1 MTYPRDYCHKSINRL
16 RFPPEKEEW
25 MKNLLGIAVVIFVFG
40 LSACNL
46 STNQPTETPPP
57 TIQPTLDIPT
67 PSIFTPSPIP
77 IDTQLTLEPAT
88 ITPTST
94 PSTILASPKDQPVNC
109 RFGPGTSYAVTG
121 ALNLGRQAEII
132 GRNSDS
138 SWWYVRNPSNP
149 STSCWLAASA
159 TDTVGNVESLSVVNP
174 PEIVVTGIDVRV
186 DPPAMNVACEA
197 FPQAVILSAQ
207 ITTSGPTI
215 VTWRWESSTGTVSS
229 EKNLLFEEGATKTVQ
244 EFYQVNSANDY
255 SIQIRTLLP
264 NVLIGQANFKVTCE
278 P

>member
-1 MTYPRDYCHKSINRL
+1 
-16 RFPPEKEEW
+16 

-40 LSACNL
+40 LSACSL
-46 STNQPTETPPP
+46 PTDQPTETPPP

-77 IDTQLTLEPAT
+77 IDAQLTLEPAT

-159 TDTVGNVESLSVVNP
+159 TNTVGNVESLSVVNP

-215 VTWRWESSTGTVSS
+215 VTWRWESSTGTVSE

>member
-1 MTYPRDYCHKSINRL
+1 
-16 RFPPEKEEW
+16 

-77 IDTQLTLEPAT
+77 IDAQLTLEPAT

-215 VTWRWESSTGTVSS
+215 VTWRWESSTGTVSE

>member
-1 MTYPRDYCHKSINRL
+1 
-16 RFPPEKEEW
+16 
-25 MKNLLGIAVVIFVFG
+25 MKNCLWIALVIFVFA
-40 LSACNL
+40 LSSCNL
-46 STNQPTETPPP
+46 PTNQPTETSQS
-57 TIQPTLDIPT
+57 TIQPALDTPTSSTATPT
-67 PSIFTPSPIP
+67 PTPVNAV
-77 IDTQLTLEPAT
+77 LTLEPPT

-109 RFGPGTSYAVTG
+109 RFGPGTSYAIAG

-159 TDTVGNVESLSVVNP
+159 TDIVGNVESLSVVNP
-174 PEIVVTGIDVRV
+174 PEIMVTGIEVRV
-186 DPPAMNVACEA
+186 DPPAMNVACDA
-197 FPQAVILSAQ
+197 FPQAVILSTQ
-207 ITTSGPTI
+207 ITTNGPSI
-215 VTWRWESSTGTVSS
+215 VTWRWESSTGSVSE
-229 EKNLLFEEGATKTVQ
+229 EKNLLFEEGGTKLVQ
-244 EFYQVNSANDY
+244 EFYQVNSANNY

>member
-1 MTYPRDYCHKSINRL
+1 
-16 RFPPEKEEW
+16 
-25 MKNLLGIAVVIFVFG
+25 MKTFLCTAVVIIVLA
-40 LSACNL
+40 LSSCNL
-46 STNQPTETPPP
+46 PTDQPSGTPQPTL
-57 TIQPTLDIPT
+57 QPTLDTPT
-67 PSIFTPSPIP
+67 SSISTPTPIP
-77 IDTQLTLEPAT
+77 IETLLTFDPPT

-109 RFGPGTSYAVTG
+109 RFGPATSYAVAG

-159 TDTVGNVESLSVVNP
+159 TDTVGNVESLPVVNP
-174 PEIVVTGIDVRV
+174 PEIMVTSIDVSV
-186 DPPAMNVACEA
+186 DPPAMNVACTA
-197 FPQAVILSAQ
+197 FPQAVIVNAQ
-207 ITTSGPTI
+207 ITTNGPAI
-215 VTWRWESSTGTVSS
+215 VIWRWESSNGIVSD

-244 EFYQVNSANDY
+244 EYIQVNSANDY

>member
-1 MTYPRDYCHKSINRL
+1 
-16 RFPPEKEEW
+16 
-25 MKNLLGIAVVIFVFG
+25 MKNFFCTAVVILVFA
-40 LSACNL
+40 LSSCNL
-46 STNQPTETPPP
+46 PRDRRTETPPP
-57 TIQPTLDIPT
+57 SIQPTLDTPT
-67 PSIFTPSPIP
+67 PSISTSTPIP
-77 IDTQLTLEPAT
+77 IETLLTLEPPT

-94 PSTILASPKDQPVNC
+94 PSTVLASPKDQPVNC
-109 RFGPGTSYAVTG
+109 RFGPGTSYAVAG

-159 TDTVGNVESLSVVNP
+159 TNTVGNVEALSVVNP
-174 PEIVVTGIDVRV
+174 PEIVVTSISVSV
-186 DPPAMNVACEA
+186 DPPAMHVACDA
-197 FPQAVILSAQ
+197 FPQAVIISAQ
-207 ITTSGPTI
+207 ITTNGPSI
-215 VTWRWESSTGTVSS
+215 VAWRWESSTSAISS
-229 EKNLLFEEGATKTVQ
+229 EKNLLFEEGGTKTVQ
-244 EFYQVNSANDY
+244 EYYQVDSANDY

>member
-1 MTYPRDYCHKSINRL
+1 MIYPKNYCNKSRNRL
-16 RFPPEKEEW
+16 RFSLEKEEW
-25 MKNLLGIAVVIFVFG
+25 MKSFLYTAVVIFVFA
-40 LSACNL
+40 LSSCNRP
-46 STNQPTETPPP
+46 TDQPAEIPQP
-57 TIQPTLDIPT
+57 TIQPTLATPT
-67 PSIFTPSPIP
+67 ASVATLTPILVN
-77 IDTQLTLEPAT
+77 TLLTLEPAT
-88 ITPTST
+88 VTPTST

-109 RFGPGTSYAVTG
+109 RFGPGTSYAVAG

-159 TDTVGNVESLSVVNP
+159 TDTAGNVESLSVVNP
-174 PEIVVTGIDVRV
+174 PEIMVTGIDVSV
-186 DPPAMNVACEA
+186 DPPAMNVACDA
-197 FPQAVILSAQ
+197 FPQAVVLSAQ
-207 ITTSGPTI
+207 ITTSGPAI
-215 VTWRWESSTGTVSS
+215 VTWRWESSAGTASA
-229 EKNLLFEEGATKTVQ
+229 EKNLLFEEGGTKIVQ

>member
-1 MTYPRDYCHKSINRL
+1 
-16 RFPPEKEEW
+16 

-77 IDTQLTLEPAT
+77 IDAQLTLEPAT

-159 TDTVGNVESLSVVNP
+159 TNTVGNVESLSVVNP

-215 VTWRWESSTGTVSS
+215 VTWRWESSTGTVSE
-229 EKNLLFEEGATKTVQ
+229 EKNLLFEEGGTKTVQ

>member
-1 MTYPRDYCHKSINRL
+1 
-16 RFPPEKEEW
+16 

-77 IDTQLTLEPAT
+77 IDAQLTLEPAT

-159 TDTVGNVESLSVVNP
+159 TNTVGNVESLSVVNP

-215 VTWRWESSTGTVSS
+215 VTWRWESSTGTVSE